1 MPYSLIKTNGIQLTI
16 VQDGTI
22 DTTTDLVFVGK
33 NYTGYGSP
41 VNENF
46 LKLLEN
52 FANGTAPRKPLLGQT
67 WYDTSNKK
75 LKLFDG
81 RKFKSIGIIDY
92 GIQRPVG
99 MNAGDL
105 HFSQNTKKL
114 YAFDGVEWLIVG
126 PVDQVGSGVGLV
138 SSVITDNNLQ
148 QHPAYVMSLGSNT
161 ATIFSADSPAY
172 SIPTTS
178 VYYNRFKKI
187 YPGITI
193 ADTNTI
199 GISAHNDGTSINGT
213 LLWGTSASAL
223 GLVKYDNGVIS
234 LIDPSNIVLQT
245 DLLNGANY
253 PLVVLDDEGITVG
266 LQRVFQ
272 MHVTSGNV
280 ANLSAING
288 NRIRL
293 NVNTTAGT
301 YTNVISI
308 DGSSGFAV
316 LPNSSLAVN
325 IGSSSNR
332 FNGVFAN
339 TLTSSL
345 FTGTTLSV
353 INSFANAARF
363 NSLTATV
370 AILNN
375 LTTNGIIGTNI
386 TATNLNST
394 LLTSTTIDGTTISG
408 SQVFDS
414 GSRVITTATV
424 GNFGVRSLAG
434 TTNQVSVSA
443 ATGAVTVS
451 LPSTVSINSLSA
463 AVVSGTEVY
472 DNGLRVLTL
481 ATIPSAGVS
490 AVSGSAGQILVNG
503 LVGSSTGSVSLSFP
517 SNVSINTLDVTTVN
531 ATNLNSNGLRV
542 INTYTPGA
550 TGLTNVST
558 NLGEIRLGGIL
569 AILHGGT
576 GASDAGTA
584 RSNLGAQATLSS
596 GVNIKSINGE
606 SILGSGD
613 LKPIPQG
620 TAMLFAQ
627 TAAPTGWTKVTTHND
642 AALRVVSGTATSGGT
657 RGFTSTFATTL
668 VSGTVGDTT
677 LTVDQM
683 PSHRH
688 LSGVIDDEA
697 STIFNQG
704 SVGPV
709 YAGPSGPQTNGNDSF
724 YAGLTDFVGGGL
736 SHTHSFTGTSIDLAV
751 KYVDVIIATKD

>member
-52 FANGTAPRKPLLGQT
+52 FANGTAPRKPLIGQT

-81 RKFKSIGIIDY
+81 KKFKSIGIIDY

-105 HFSQNTKKL
+105 HFNQNTKKL
-114 YAFDGVEWLIVG
+114 YAFDGVEWLLVG
-126 PVDQVGSGVGLV
+126 PADQVSGGVGLV

-148 QHPAYVMSLGSNT
+148 QHPAYVMTLGGST
-161 ATIFSADSPAY
+161 ATIFSADVPAY
-172 SIPTTS
+172 STPSSS
-178 VYYNRFKKI
+178 VYYNNFKKI
-187 YPGITI
+187 YPGITLSG
-193 ADTNTI
+193 TNTL
-199 GISAHNDGTSINGT
+199 GISATAASTGT
-213 LLWGTSASAL
+213 LLWGTSASSL
-223 GLVKYDNGVIS
+223 GLVKNNELIS
-234 LIDPSNIVLQT
+234 AFDLVLQT
-245 DLLNGANY
+245 DLENGANY
-253 PLVVLDDEGITVG
+253 PLAILDDEGITVG

-272 MHVTSGNV
+272 MHVTNGNV

-288 NRIRL
+288 NKIQL
-293 NVNTTAGT
+293 NVKTNAGT

-345 FTGTTLSV
+345 FTGTTVSV
-353 INSFANAARF
+353 VNSFANTARF
-363 NSLTATV
+363 INLTATV
-370 AILNN
+370 TN
-375 LTTNGIIGTNI
+375 LTNLTSNGIIGTNI
-386 TATNLNST
+386 TATNLTVSA
-394 LLTSTTIDGTTISG
+394 LTGTTINGTTISG
-408 SQVFDS
+408 TSVFDS

-424 GNFGVRSLAG
+424 GNYGVRSLAG
-434 TTNQVSVSA
+434 TTNQVTVSA

-490 AVSGSAGQILVNG
+490 SVSGSAGQILVNG
-503 LVGSSTGSVSLSFP
+503 LVGSSTGSISLSFP
-517 SNVSINTLDVTTVN
+517 SNVSINTLDATTVN
-531 ATNLNSNGLRV
+531 ATNVNANGLRV
-542 INTYTPGA
+542 INTYTSGG
-550 TGLTNVST
+550 TGLTNIST

-576 GASDAGTA
+576 GASDAATA
-584 RSNLGAQATLSS
+584 RSNLGAQATLVSET
-596 GVNIKSINGE
+596 NIKSIDGRT
-606 SILGSGD
+606 LVGSGTIN
-613 LKPIPQG
+613 LIPQG

-657 RGFTSTFATTL
+657 RGFTSTFVSTV

-677 LTVDQM
+677 LTEAQI

-688 LSGVIDDEA
+688 LSGVIDDSPNA
-697 STIFNQG
+697 FFNQG
-704 SVGPV
+704 AEGPSYVGPDGIDGNNNDSY
-709 YAGPSGPQTNGNDSF
+709 YAGYTSYT
-724 YAGLTDFVGGGL
+724 GGGEAH
-736 SHTHSFTGTSIDLAV
+736 SHSFTGTSIDLAV

>member
-81 RKFKSIGIIDY
+81 KKFKSIGIIDY

-105 HFSQNTKKL
+105 HFNQNTKKL

-126 PVDQVGSGVGLV
+126 PVDQAGSGVGLV
-138 SSVITDNNLQ
+138 SSVITDSNLQ
-148 QHPAYVMSLGSNT
+148 QHPAYVMSLGNTT
-161 ATIFSADSPAY
+161 ATIFSADLPAY
-172 SIPTTS
+172 SIPSTS
-178 VYYNRFKKI
+178 VYYNNFKKI
-187 YPGITI
+187 YPGVTLSG
-193 ADTNTI
+193 TNTL
-199 GISAHNDGTSINGT
+199 GISATAATTGT
-213 LLWGTSASAL
+213 LLWGTAASSL
-223 GLVKYDNGVIS
+223 GLVKNNELISAFDLVSQIDLENGV
-234 LIDPSNIVLQT
+234 
-245 DLLNGANY
+245 NY

-339 TLTSSL
+339 TLTSSV

-353 INSFANAARF
+353 INSFANIARF
-363 NSLTATV
+363 NNLTATV

-375 LTTNGIIGTNI
+375 LTTDGIIGTNV
-386 TATNLNST
+386 TATNLTVST
-394 LLTSTTIDGTTISG
+394 LTGTTITGTTILGTS
-408 SQVFDS
+408 VFDS

-424 GNFGVRSLAG
+424 GNYGVRSLAG
-434 TTNQVSVSA
+434 TANQVTVSA

-490 AVSGSAGQILVNG
+490 SVSGSAGQILVNG

-558 NLGEIRLGGIL
+558 NLGEIKLGGIL

-596 GVNIKSINGE
+596 GVNIKTINGT

-627 TAAPTGWTKVTTHND
+627 TAAPTGWTKLTTQND
-642 AALRVVSGTATSGGT
+642 AALRVVSGTASSGGT
-657 RGFTSTFATTL
+657 VNFSSAFTSKT

-677 LTVDQM
+677 LTTDQI

-688 LSGVIDDEA
+688 FV
-697 STIFNQG
+697 STNIVDGGAPSAFNSLVRQRTTAGNSDYYLEGTFTDPTVLQSSATGG
-704 SVGPV
+704 S
-709 YAGPSGPQTNGNDSF
+709 Q
-724 YAGLTDFVGGGL
+724 
-736 SHTHSFTGTSIDLAV
+736 SHTHSFSGTSIDLAV